1 MMEDDLSQI
10 TINIIEHL
18 GSMYDDFVC
27 GKASYNLF
35 IEQSHAHVRH
45 VQKDVPDHEI
55 YLIHDAHYN
64 LLAASFAQHF
74 RKSQNS

>member
-18 GSMYDDFVC
+18 GSMYDDFTC
-27 GKASYNLF
+27 DKTSYIAF
-35 IEQSHAHVRH
+35 IEQSHVYLRQ
-45 VQKDVPDHEI
+45 VQQDVPEHEI
-55 YLIHDAHYN
+55 YLIQDAHYN
-64 LLAASFAQHF
+64 LLAESFVHRF